1 MRVVAGEQPSSS
13 HQAHQ
18 AHGKFV
24 LTDGRRIMMDW
35 ESSGRHGAWMV
46 MIWTVSRT
54 QVFSIAEFRSALG
67 QRSGK
72 KKLQWAGADA

>member
-1 MRVVAGEQPSSS
+1 
-13 HQAHQ
+13 
-18 AHGKFV
+18 
-24 LTDGRRIMMDW
+24 MMDW

>member
-1 MRVVAGEQPSSS
+1 
-13 HQAHQ
+13 
-18 AHGKFV
+18 
-24 LTDGRRIMMDW
+24 MMDW

-67 QRSGK
+67 QQSGK